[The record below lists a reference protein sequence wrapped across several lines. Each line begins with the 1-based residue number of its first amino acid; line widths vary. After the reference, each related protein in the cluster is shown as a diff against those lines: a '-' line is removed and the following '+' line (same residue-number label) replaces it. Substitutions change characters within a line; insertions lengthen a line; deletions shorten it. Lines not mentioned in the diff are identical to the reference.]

1 MTTPIDKVMYTAR
14 AHVTG
19 GRDGEARSDDGLLSV
34 RLSAPKS
41 MGGTGQGTNP
51 EQLFA
56 AGYAACFLSAMKFM
70 AGQEKVTLPAGT
82 HIDATVD
89 HGPTS
94 LGFGL
99 AVRLAIGVPGLDR
112 AVAEGLVAKAHAVCP
127 YSNATRGNIAVEL
140 SLL

>member
-1 MTTPIDKVMYTAR
+1 MTTPLDQVLYTAH

-19 GRDGEARSDDGLLSV
+19 GRDGEAKTDDGLLSV
-34 RLSAPKS
+34 RLAAPKS
-41 MGGTGQGTNP
+41 MGGTGNGTNP

-70 AGQEKVTLPAGT
+70 AGQEKIALPAAT
-82 HIDATVD
+82 HIDASVEL
-89 HGPTS
+89 GPTS

-99 AVRLAIGVPGLDR
+99 AVRLAIGLPGLDR
-112 AVAEGLVAKAHAVCP
+112 AVAEGLIAKAHAVCP
-127 YSNATRGNIAVEL
+127 YSNATRGNIAVDI